1 MPYKAGLVTY
11 PTTIAGIKRDTEL
24 VRAFNEFLRGNKEYD
39 AYFKY
44 VTADARPAVRYQMFF
59 AKNAS
64 HKIQMSPKMQQIA
77 DLAFGI
83 EEWDNPDYKKVIDF
97 MEQHCSKLLEG
108 KAVPAFFKSK
118 IFVDHHCARLT
129 GYKDPNKA
137 ATEAAKKLN
146 LKDKKHVSVVKQIFL
161 EALFGREA
169 KIARLNKEL
178 EETRAKGSK
187 GKGKRD
193 VFAEM
198 KAGRMIHA

>member
-1 MPYKAGLVTY
+1 MPKTVGLLTY
-11 PTTIAGIKRDTEL
+11 PTTIAGIERDTEL
-24 VRAFNEFLRGNKEYD
+24 VRAFSAYLRGNKEYD

-44 VTADARPAVRYQMFF
+44 VTADARPWVRYQMFF

-64 HKIQMSPKMQQIA
+64 HKIKMSPKMQQIA
-77 DLAFGI
+77 DLASSN

-97 MEQHCSKLLEG
+97 MEQHCRKLLDG
-108 KAVPAFFKSK
+108 KAVPGFFASKAFA
-118 IFVDHHCARLT
+118 DYHCKRIT
-129 GYKDPNKA
+129 GYADPNKA

-146 LKDKKHVSVVKQIFL
+146 LKNKKHVSVVKQIFL